1 MGSFNMTC
9 FVSQQTVST
18 EEACRILPIRQQ
30 ATYNSMTV
38 HSGEEKAQVFG
49 PSHSTCYY
57 ESFWE
62 PVGAFIKATYN
73 DYGRVVLDFD
83 PLVRE
88 NVIGFFQCM
97 LREGYSTDKGENEYH
112 DLEFNLPNFIAEN
125 APNLGR
131 VLVEKDRKG
140 YLDTNELDAEMTA
153 VWDYVWEVGQ
163 KFRLFASNYKGVPL
177 PVNFALIHE
186 EAYATLLADQSTG
199 KTWHGRN
206 LKPAA
211 FLRSFLAKSRD
222 KYQNSALAKM
232 EQNKPGMDKV
242 MQGLFLANDL
252 RDEMMY
258 LAGGGRAISNTTSDL
273 SRDLCLRLT
282 KGEID
287 EKEFVK
293 QGARLLTD
301 AYVFGGL
308 NKFNLRLTPVVTC
321 GQDYHNELGKQY
333 AKFVHETSQRVSRSC
348 IEARYGK
355 LKPYAMQASSRKQVQ
370 KLEEEISEWD
380 SAIECVSITEM
391 SDGVLEVQ
399 FECTSN
405 EADLREALQELFKS
419 DALPA
424 QTLRKRKRKA

>member
-9 FVSQQTVST
+9 FASQQTIST
-18 EEACRILPIRQQ
+18 GEACRVLPIRQQ
-30 ATYNSMTV
+30 ATYNPMTV
-38 HSGEEKAQVFG
+38 RSGDTTAQVFG

-62 PVGAFIKATYN
+62 PVGAFIKAKYN
-73 DYGRVVLDFD
+73 DYGQVELDYD

-88 NVIGFFQCM
+88 NVIGFFKYM
-97 LREGYSTDKGENEYH
+97 LREGYVTDKGANEYH
-112 DLEFNLPNFIAEN
+112 DLEFNLVKFIAEK

-131 VLVEKDRKG
+131 VLAEKDRKG
-140 YLDTNELDAEMTA
+140 YLETNELDGEMTA

-163 KFRLFASNYKGVPL
+163 KFRLFADNYKDVPL
-177 PVNFALIHE
+177 SVNFALIHE
-186 EAYATLLADQSTG
+186 QAYATLLADQSTG

-211 FLRSFLAKSRD
+211 FLRSFLTKSEGKFKD
-222 KYQNSALAKM
+222 SALAKM
-232 EQNKPGMDKV
+232 EVDKPGIDKV
-242 MQGLFLANDL
+242 MQGLFMSNDL
-252 RDEMMY
+252 RDEVFY
-258 LAGGGRAISNTTSDL
+258 LAGGGRAVSETTMDL
-273 SRDLCLRLT
+273 SRELCLRLAEGDIT
-282 KGEID
+282 EN
-287 EKEFVK
+287 EFIK
-293 QGARLLTD
+293 QGTPLLFD

-308 NKFNLRLTPVVTC
+308 NKYNLRLTPVVTC

-333 AKFVHETSQRVSRSC
+333 AKFVQETSQRVSRSC

-355 LKPYAMQASSRKQVQ
+355 LRPYAMQASTRKQVQ

-391 SDGVLEVQ
+391 SDGLLEVQ
-399 FECTSN
+399 FECTSS

-419 DALPA
+419 DALLA
-424 QTLRKRKRKA
+424 TSLRKRKRKA